1 MPAPVSKAR
10 DGDPT
15 RQVWHLKMLW
25 LASPSMQWIRQ
36 LLSYAIT
43 LGVII
48 ALVTIVPRCARLR
61 VTPEFNDIDKLNVD
75 ESLNADTGVKL
86 SGLVIGDAIA
96 FQVGTGGE
104 HEAGLSLGWVVALP
118 GDEVS
123 IIGKSV
129 MVNGTKVAHG
139 DPVPVPDRGPTMM
152 PAGHCFVISDRHQ
165 FDSIAYGP
173 LPAAA
178 IRGKLRNLP

>member
-1 MPAPVSKAR
+1 
-10 DGDPT
+10 
-15 RQVWHLKMLW
+15 
-25 LASPSMQWIRQ
+25 MQWIRQ

-48 ALVTIVPRCARLR
+48 ALVTIVPQCARLR
-61 VTPEFNDIDKLNVD
+61 VTPEFNDIDKINVD

-96 FQVGTGGE
+96 FQIGTQAGTQAGSGGE

-123 IIGKSV
+123 ILGKSV

-139 DPVPVPDRGPTMM
+139 EPVPVPDRGPTMV

>member
-1 MPAPVSKAR
+1 MSKAR
-10 DGDPT
+10 DDDPT
-15 RQVWHLKMLW
+15 RQVWYLKMRR
-25 LASPSMQWIRQ
+25 LAFPPMQWIRQ
-36 LLSYAIT
+36 LLSFAIT

-96 FQVGTGGE
+96 FQVGTQ
-104 HEAGLSLGWVVALP
+104 AGLSLGWVVALP

-123 IIGKSV
+123 ILGKSV

>member
-1 MPAPVSKAR
+1 
-10 DGDPT
+10 
-15 RQVWHLKMLW
+15 
-25 LASPSMQWIRQ
+25 MQWIRQ
-36 LLSYAIT
+36 LLSFAIT

-96 FQVGTGGE
+96 FQVGTQ
-104 HEAGLSLGWVVALP
+104 AGLSLGWVVALP

-123 IIGKSV
+123 ILGKSV